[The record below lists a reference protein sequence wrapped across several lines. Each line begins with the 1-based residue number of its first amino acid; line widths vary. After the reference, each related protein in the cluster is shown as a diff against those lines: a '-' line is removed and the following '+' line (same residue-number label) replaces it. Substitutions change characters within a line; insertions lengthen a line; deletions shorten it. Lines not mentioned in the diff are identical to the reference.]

1 MNFAAKNSMPNSE
14 NCTMLDFSVC
24 QSFKKNVGF
33 IPKLVVDYMNIISIP
48 NQFDEYQKILVKY

>member
-1 MNFAAKNSMPNSE
+1 MNFAARNSMLE

-33 IPKLVVDYMNIISIP
+33 IPKLVIDNMNIISIP
-48 NQFDEYQKILVKY
+48 NQFDEYQKILVN